1 MYFAFERRFLS
12 AKRSLQSHP
21 PSYVERPQGG
31 PHTSMTNTKAP
42 LSNQRCFFYRLTQKG
57 KLMTETTKNISIK
70 FIGDARPAE
79 TVALQ
84 PGVTVAD
91 VLREIGLGSS
101 GYVLVDP
108 NSPDAVY
115 TGNDNLYARANDGD
129 VFAATAMVDAGRQAA

>member
-21 PSYVERPQGG
+21 PSYVERPQGR

-42 LSNQRCFFYRLTQKG
+42 LRNQRCFFCHSTQKG
-57 KLMTETTKNISIK
+57 KNMTETTKNVSIK
-70 FIGDARPAE
+70 KINSNEPAV

-101 GYVLVDP
+101 GFVLVDP
-108 NSPDAVY
+108 NNPDAVFRGSDNFFAAA
-115 TGNDNLYARANDGD
+115 TDGNLY
-129 VFAATAMVDAGRQAA
+129 AATAMVDAGRQAA